1 MTQDEYS
8 DSPFTIPDGEIHK
21 RLPEPMQTVFLFA
34 VCLELATREA
44 KRTMHKSLY
53 KPQTAQEINQ
63 KSKLLLS
70 DIRAECTRMIAKID
84 AAPDK

>member
-34 VCLELATREA
+34 VCLELANPRGKSEQCTRV
-44 KRTMHKSLY
+44 L
-53 KPQTAQEINQ
+53 QTSNSTGNQ
-63 KSKLLLS
+63 PEVQTVLS
-70 DIRAECTRMIAKID
+70 DILLS
-84 AAPDK
+84 APA